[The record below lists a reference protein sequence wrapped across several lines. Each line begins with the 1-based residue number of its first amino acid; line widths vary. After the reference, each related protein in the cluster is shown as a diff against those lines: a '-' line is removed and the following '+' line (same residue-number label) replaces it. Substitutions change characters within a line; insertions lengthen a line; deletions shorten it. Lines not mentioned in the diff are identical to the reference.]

1 MVDTSS
7 TLYAV
12 TKGST
17 VSQVRIG
24 IIIGST
30 RPGRVGDQVAKW
42 VLDQA
47 SQRDDAEYELV
58 DLVDFALPHL
68 DEAMP
73 ASMGQYANDHTKA
86 WADKIASFDGFV
98 FVTPEYNHS
107 TSGALKNA
115 IDYIYGEWNNK
126 AAAVVSYG
134 VAMGLRAAEHLRL
147 IMGELQIAD
156 VRQQVGFSLITDFE
170 NYSTFAPAAH
180 HAAPLSTLLDQVV
193 SWSGALQGVREEKLA
208 KAA

>member
-1 MVDTSS
+1 M
-7 TLYAV
+7 A
-12 TKGST
+12 
-17 VSQVRIG
+17 QVRIG

-42 VLDQA
+42 VHEQA
-47 SQRDDAEYELV
+47 TARDDADFEIV
-58 DLVDFALPHL
+58 DLADFALPHL

-107 TSGALKNA
+107 TSGSLKNA
-115 IDYIYGEWNNK
+115 IDFIYAEWNDK
-126 AAAVVSYG
+126 AAGVVSYG
-134 VAMGLRAAEHLRL
+134 VSMGLRAAEHLRL

-156 VRQQVGFSLITDFE
+156 VRQQVGFSLVTDFE
-170 NYSTFAPAAH
+170 NFSTFAPGPQ
-180 HAAPLSTLLDQVV
+180 HAKGITTLLDQLVA
-193 SWSGALQGVREEKLA
+193 WSGALQGVRAAKLA
-208 KAA
+208 ELQRSAA